1 MLKGLK
7 KHLARLHRDE
17 RGAMSVETILILA
30 LIAIPLII
38 VLYLFRDTV
47 AGWFK
52 TQKEA
57 LNTDASTPPPS

>member
-1 MLKGLK
+1 MRKGFRT
-7 KHLARLHRDE
+7 HLARLHRDE

-30 LIAIPLII
+30 LIALPLII

-52 TQKEA
+52 TQKDA
-57 LNTDASTPPPS
+57 LNTDANSPPPT